1 MIPVSASIVAFG
13 AMDDLRS
20 DPTGSR
26 EQHEQS
32 CERWQMIDLSAAEA
46 CSHQTV

>member
-26 EQHEQS
+26 DKNS
-32 CERWQMIDLSAAEA
+32 TSRAANA
-46 CSHQTV
+46 GR